1 MQEKKREFFESAYIQ
16 YFLEQSGV
24 TLIYIDEFHVSLR
37 NSRLYN
43 WSPRGSPAIISINHD
58 AWATSFVIAISNK
71 GIEGIKA
78 STNSINSQI
87 FTWFCEDVWR
97 RLTDG
102 DEKTQTPVI
111 IWDNA
116 SLHTWKESTEFM
128 KKQGIKWI
136 TITPYSPQLNA
147 AEKIIG
153 FIKSKLR
160 KVWLNGKP
168 LSIAALKEILDQII
182 FDIWKGWINSSRTEI
197 MNKMKNFE

>member
-1 MQEKKREFFESAYIQ
+1 MLAGERKREFFESAYIQ
-16 YFLEQSGV
+16 YFLEKSGV

-43 WSPRGSPAIISINHD
+43 WSPRRSSAIIPINHD
-58 AWATSFVIAISNK
+58 AWTMSFVIAISSK

-78 STNSINSQI
+78 STNSINSEI

-97 RLTDG
+97 RFTDW
-102 DEKTQTPVI
+102 DERTQTPVI

-136 TITPYSPQLNA
+136 TITPYSHSWMQQ
-147 AEKIIG
+147 
-153 FIKSKLR
+153 R
-160 KVWLNGKP
+160 K
-168 LSIAALKEILDQII
+168 
-182 FDIWKGWINSSRTEI
+182 
-197 MNKMKNFE
+197 